1 MRNSLPL
8 LWIPLGCL
16 VVCTGLLGI
25 ALLQIAEIYSSAII
39 GSLAGVFL
47 ISFVVLLITYC
58 FLHMKAI

>member
-1 MRNSLPL
+1 MKIWVKTSLPL

-16 VVCTGLLGI
+16 VCTGLLNI

-47 ISFVVLLITYC
+47 ISFVVSS
-58 FLHMKAI
+58 